1 MKGRPLFIP
10 LASIIAGILSAGL
23 YSFFVPQGI
32 LLPLLLLS
40 LFAVFLPKRYP
51 YLLAISLLFFCWG
64 NLSLKDLLH
73 SDFQKNHIVRFVS
86 DEPVTLEG
94 VVDSRPEARAAGS
107 RLHLEA
113 ERLYRAGGY
122 VPVTGRVLLYVGEGH
137 PEVLAGDR
145 VRVVSRLHRPRN
157 YGLPGEF
164 DFVRNLALKGIFAT
178 AFASRADDVVLVM
191 ANVSHPLQRFIDQ
204 TAAGMGNFIGK
215 AVPSVE
221 GGILRALLIGERGYT
236 PPYIETAYAN
246 TGVNHILS
254 ISGFHV
260 GIIALCVFHLL
271 LGVCRNFQCLTLN
284 FNLRKSLLIITLP
297 LIIFYLLL
305 SGTAPATA
313 RSVIMIAAL
322 VFALAVER
330 EVEPVNSLL
339 LAAMVILAV
348 TPGALFDISFQ
359 LSFVALWGIIIL
371 TPIFMLPF
379 ARFASGTIA
388 YKLLLFLMASLAA
401 ITGTLFPVAFYFHR
415 VSFTGLISNLIV
427 VPLMGYGAV
436 VLGFMALPFIFLF
449 PFVARLLLVAAAFPV
464 KIANSFVLLVSNIPA
479 LPLLNPD
486 YFDLFL
492 FYLLLLVLT
501 FVSSRKF
508 QIVFC
513 IVTTVAIAGNA
524 LFFKGPDKGLLQIT
538 FFSLGQG
545 ESTLISFP
553 GGKTMLIDGGGSA
566 REGGIN
572 VGERLLA
579 PALWA
584 LGVTTVDYMVLT
596 HAHPDH
602 IQGLLY
608 IADNFKVGEFWE
620 SRPAMDD
627 SENYRNLRAIID
639 KRKIPVREIHA
650 SDHQMDIGGARLEF
664 LWPEA
669 DSSNQYPDLNQR
681 SLVFRLV
688 YEKGAVL
695 FTGDIGME
703 VEKRLFAHKGQQSN
717 VLKVPHHG
725 SRYSSSP
732 EFLHWASPEIALIS
746 AGYGNSFHLPAEQTL
761 ARLKEKHVEVYRT
774 DLNGTIRLIYDEGK
788 GKFIARRQ
796 NWHFN

>member
-10 LASIIAGILSAGL
+10 LASIIGGLLSAGL
-23 YSFFVPQGI
+23 YSFFVPQAV
-32 LLPLLLLS
+32 LLPLLLL
-40 LFAVFLPKRYP
+40 LFFFIFLPKRYP
-51 YLLAISLLFFCWG
+51 FLLTVSLVFFCWG
-64 NLSLKDLLH
+64 NLSLKDQLH
-73 SDFQKNHIVRFVS
+73 PAFQENHIVRFVS
-86 DEPVTLEG
+86 DEPLTLEG
-94 VVDSRPEARAAGS
+94 VVDSRPEVREKGS
-107 RLHLEA
+107 RLFLET
-113 ERLYRAGGY
+113 ERLYLAGHF
-122 VPVTGRVLLYVGEGH
+122 VQVTGRVLLYVGEGY
-137 PEVLAGDR
+137 PEVLSGDR
-145 VRVVSRLHRPRN
+145 VRIVSRLHKPRN

-164 DFVRNLALKGIFAT
+164 DFVRNLALKGTFAT

-204 TAAGMGNFIGK
+204 TAAGIGNFIGK

-221 GGILRALLIGERGYT
+221 GGILRALLIGERGHV
-236 PPYIETAYAN
+236 PPYIETAYAD

-260 GIIALCVFHLL
+260 GIIALFLFNLL
-271 LGVCRNFQCLTLN
+271 LGVCRNVPFLTLN

-297 LIIFYLLL
+297 FIIFYLML
-305 SGTAPATA
+305 SGAAPATA
-313 RSVIMIAAL
+313 RSVIMIAAF

-339 LAAMVILAV
+339 LAALVILAV

-379 ARFASGTIA
+379 ARFANGSVA
-388 YKLLLFLMASLAA
+388 YKMLLFLMASLAA
-401 ITGTLFPVAFYFHR
+401 ITATLFPVAFYFHR
-415 VSFTGLISNLIV
+415 VSFTGIISNFVV

-436 VLGFMALPFIFLF
+436 VLGFMALPFILLF
-449 PFVARLLLVAAAFPV
+449 PFVARLLLVAAAYLV
-464 KIANSFVLLVSNIPA
+464 KIANAFVLLLSHIPA
-479 LPLLNPD
+479 LPLFNPD
-486 YFDLFL
+486 RFDLLL

-501 FVSSRKF
+501 FVSSGNIR
-508 QIVFC
+508 IVFC
-513 IVTTVAIAGNA
+513 LVTTVAIVGNA
-524 LFFKGPDKGLLQIT
+524 LFFKMPDKGLLQIT

-579 PALWA
+579 PALWNM
-584 LGVTTVDYMVLT
+584 GVTAIDYMVLT

-608 IADNFKVGEFWE
+608 IADNLKVGEFWE
-620 SRPAMDD
+620 SQSATDD
-627 SENYRNLRAIID
+627 SENYRNLKAIIN
-639 KRKIPVREIHA
+639 KRKIPVRQIHA
-650 SDHQMDIGGARLEF
+650 LDPQVEIGGARLEF
-664 LWPEA
+664 LWPAA
-669 DSSNQYPDLNQR
+669 DSSQPDDLNEK
-681 SLVFRLV
+681 SLVFRLE
-688 YEKGAVL
+688 YGKGAVL
-695 FTGDIGME
+695 FTGDIGLD
-703 VEKRLFAHKGQQSN
+703 VEKRLAAYKGRIN

-725 SRYSSSP
+725 SRYSSST
-732 EFLHWASPEIALIS
+732 EFLNWASPEIALIS
-746 AGYGNSFHLPAEQTL
+746 AGYGNSFHLPADQTL
-761 ARLKEKHVEVYRT
+761 ARLKEKHVAVYRT
-774 DLNGTIRLIYDEGK
+774 DLDGTIDLIYDK
-788 GKFIARRQ
+788 YRGKFVSRRQ